1 MKAKS
6 FGACLA
12 LFILGVLISRRG
24 SEPKTMGG
32 TPETNDYPVFSEE
45 PPDSVLSDT
54 MLAGYAGKTTSA
66 TEDLEMIARYIDSVF
81 LLVKDRDTA
90 DYSTNKDL
98 VLFLH
103 GSNSHRLP
111 FLAKNAKALSGTG
124 QIVDRWDSHLILH
137 PISRKLLEL
146 RSAGPDKIPYTDDD
160 LLWPDR
166 EKPPA
171 PHEVFQQRLDR

>member
-24 SEPKTMGG
+24 SESETLSV
-32 TPETNDYPVFSEE
+32 TPEKSDYPVFSEE

-54 MLAGYAGKTTSA
+54 MLAGYAGESTSA
-66 TEDLEMIARYIDSVF
+66 AEDLEMIARYIDSVF

-90 DYSTNKDL
+90 DYSTNEDL

-103 GSNSHRLP
+103 GSNSHHLS
-111 FLAKNAKALSGTG
+111 FLAKNGPALNGKG
-124 QIVDRWDSHLILH
+124 QLVDRWGSPLIPH

-166 EKPPA
+166 E
-171 PHEVFQQRLDR
+171 

>member
-6 FGACLA
+6 FGACVA
-12 LFILGVLISRRG
+12 LVILGVLISRRG
-24 SEPKTMGG
+24 SVHKTMGG
-32 TPETNDYPVFSEE
+32 TPETNDYPVFSEA

-54 MLAGYAGKTTSA
+54 MLAGYAGETTSA

-111 FLAKNAKALSGTG
+111 FLAKNAKVLNGTG
-124 QIVDRWDSHLILH
+124 QIVDRWDSPLILH

-166 EKPPA
+166 ERPPA
-171 PHEVFQQRLDR
+171 PHEVFQQKLDR

>member
-1 MKAKS
+1 MKVRI
-6 FGACLA
+6 FGACVA
-12 LFILGVLISRRG
+12 LIILGLLISRRG
-24 SEPKTMGG
+24 SEPETMDGAPG
-32 TPETNDYPVFSEE
+32 TKGDPVFSKK

-54 MLAGYAGKTTSA
+54 MLAGYAGESTSA
-66 TEDLEMIARYIDSVF
+66 AEDLEMIARYIDSVF

-90 DYSTNKDL
+90 DYSTNEDL

-103 GSNSHRLP
+103 GSNSHHLS
-111 FLAKNAKALSGTG
+111 FLAKNGPALNGKG
-124 QIVDRWDSHLILH
+124 QLVDRWGSPLIPH

-166 EKPPA
+166 E
-171 PHEVFQQRLDR
+171 

>member
-32 TPETNDYPVFSEE
+32 TPEKNDYPVFSEE

-54 MLAGYAGKTTSA
+54 MLAGYAGETTSA
-66 TEDLEMIARYIDSVF
+66 TEDLEMMARYIDSVF
-81 LLVKDRDTA
+81 LLVKERDTA
-90 DYSTNKDL
+90 DYSTNEDL

-103 GSNSHRLP
+103 GNNSHQMP
-111 FLAKNAKALSGTG
+111 FLAKNGSALNGKG
-124 QIVDRWDSHLILH
+124 QLVDRWGSPLIPH

-146 RSAGPDKIPYTDDD
+146 RSAGPDKIPYTEDD

-166 EKPPA
+166 E
-171 PHEVFQQRLDR
+171 